1 MLSRIFIRKYI
12 GENLGWHAAGL
23 WQGVFFISEVY
34 LLVVT
39 TSLRVYY
46 LPTLSAAKNK
56 EYIIQEILNGYKII
70 IPVVA
75 LLAFG
80 IYIFRNTIIWLLFSK
95 DFTGMRELFKWQL
108 IGDVIKISSWL
119 FSYLMVAKAKIK
131 IFIAAEILFSLSWI
145 ILTIFLVNLNGLVG
159 ATQAFALNYV
169 LYFIITFLISRR
181 IISNVQS

>member
-46 LPTLSAAKNK
+46 LPTLSATKSK
-56 EYIIQEILNGYKII
+56 EQIIREILNGYKII

-75 LLAFG
+75 LIAFG
-80 IYIFRNTIIWLLFSK
+80 IYILRDTIIWLLFSK
-95 DFTGMRELFKWQL
+95 DFTDMRDLFKWQL
-108 IGDVIKISSWL
+108 MGDVIKISSWL

-131 IFIAAEILFSLSWI
+131 LMVVTEIIFSISWVL
-145 ILTIFLVNLNGLVG
+145 LTIFLVNLNGLVG
-159 ATQAFALNYV
+159 ATQAFAINYV
-169 LYFIITFLISRR
+169 LYLIVTFLIARR
-181 IISNVQS
+181 IISNAQS